1 MDCTLLKDLYEAII
15 EEIIQ
20 YCKKKGNEK
29 LIVTQKEKNYSKINM
44 AIFII
49 SNAKVENSFKSYQKF
64 LTTFLDNIKY
74 QIEEVKIFTD
84 ISDDDCFLA
93 YGIMCGFY
101 CMFKEKEESIFETF
115 NIELFPKILEVIKQY
130 TDIEKLKNIYIN
142 KLKSFT
148 QEFVNVNN
156 ESNKFINWFKIL
168 YEKDLSSIPTIKRKK
183 KKNKKKNKISKIN
196 KLDENKLEDEKD
208 HNLKENLTKYQNGEN
223 TTNVLNE
230 ENKKNDNAIESEETK
245 SQNGEITQTGDAKSN
260 NGNKNDIA
268 FVEENE
274 PQNNI
279 ENEDLSLG
287 KAEDFQKEII
297 INNDDNISQEDKKGN
312 NPQNNNLLIEENN
325 KENNREVIL
334 KELDNNQSS
343 FNKNEKLVYQLLKS
357 MNQELKSTNQ
367 KLNSMNQ
374 ELKESKQ
381 HSENLTERVELL
393 EQHQVLLFNQIALYQ
408 NSRDNGKSIF
418 YYLYKYFN
426 LGTETNIFERTKQV
440 FNYLENNINDEK
452 ISDSQ
457 KLIMKK
463 FLGIMHFINQYHNK
477 ILHNQI
483 KSKTKKIIKEIQ
495 KKNKDFPVFPEFN
508 YKQFMESIKYFI
520 ENISSNK
527 EIQAVLY
534 DAYETYVTDKDLG
547 PILEA
552 NKKAISLENQIVVF
566 KIANEEID
574 KAINFLDNLMIG
586 NEKLESLCDHTTW
599 DQSTKKQK

>member
-20 YCKKKGNEK
+20 YCKEKGNEK

-101 CMFKEKEESIFETF
+101 SMFKEKEESIFETF

-196 KLDENKLEDEKD
+196 QLEENKLEDEKD

-245 SQNGEITQTGDAKSN
+245 SQNGEITQTSDAKSN

-325 KENNREVIL
+325 KENNREFIL

-343 FNKNEKLVYQLLKS
+343 FNKNEKLMYQLLKS

-393 EQHQVLLFNQIALYQ
+393 EKHQVLLFNQIALYQ

-483 KSKTKKIIKEIQ
+483 KSKTKKLIKEIQ
-495 KKNKDFPVFPEFN
+495 KKNKDFPVFQDFN

-520 ENISSNK
+520 EDISSNK
-527 EIQAVLY
+527 GVQAVLY
-534 DAYETYVTDKDLG
+534 DVYENYITDKEL
-547 PILEA
+547 
-552 NKKAISLENQIVVF
+552 
-566 KIANEEID
+566 
-574 KAINFLDNLMIG
+574 
-586 NEKLESLCDHTTW
+586 
-599 DQSTKKQK
+599 

>member
-101 CMFKEKEESIFETF
+101 SMFKEKEESIFETF

-196 KLDENKLEDEKD
+196 KLDENKLEDEKE

-245 SQNGEITQTGDAKSN
+245 SQNGEITQTSDAKSN

-343 FNKNEKLVYQLLKS
+343 FNKNEKLMYQLLKS

-381 HSENLTERVELL
+381 HSEKLTDRVELL
-393 EQHQVLLFNQIALYQ
+393 EKHQVLLFNQIALYQ

-483 KSKTKKIIKEIQ
+483 KSKTKKLIKEIQ
-495 KKNKDFPVFPEFN
+495 KKNKDFPVFQDFN

-520 ENISSNK
+520 EDISSNK
-527 EIQAVLY
+527 GVQAVLY
-534 DAYETYVTDKDLG
+534 DVYENYITDKEL
-547 PILEA
+547 
-552 NKKAISLENQIVVF
+552 
-566 KIANEEID
+566 
-574 KAINFLDNLMIG
+574 
-586 NEKLESLCDHTTW
+586 
-599 DQSTKKQK
+599 